1 MDRIIIGNALALVGC
16 ILMAGTGLVKRRN
29 QILLV
34 QCIQFGFMGMANL
47 MLGGITGTLSA
58 LVSIAR
64 NLVCAKRELTLPLKV
79 LFTAALIVLCLYA
92 NTAGWLGVL
101 PVLSTCI
108 YTWLL
113 DIKGERKL
121 KVILIAAQLFWLIYD
136 FALSNYV
143 AFAFDIITILTNL
156 IGIAALTREEKNKA

>member
-16 ILMAGTGLVKRRN
+16 TLMAGTGLVKRRN

-156 IGIAALTREEKNKA
+156 IGIAALTREEKNKT